1 MYKITMNDKIESQFT
16 HLQTLFH
23 AKAYTF
29 SAYNNFSIILYIL
42 FLKRTQYKVMTL

>member
-23 AKAYTF
+23 AKAYKF
-29 SAYNNFSIILYIL
+29 SAYNNFSIYIL